1 MKCLLLWAELDF
13 KGKKQAAFIWALETV
28 VAGDARSSLKTE
40 TGIRYEQST
49 RVDWNSFC
57 YRFVSTIIIFVCVL
71 TFEKLIYLSSFFC
84 SVFNHCIII

>member
-40 TGIRYEQST
+40 TGIRYE
-49 RVDWNSFC
+49 
-57 YRFVSTIIIFVCVL
+57 
-71 TFEKLIYLSSFFC
+71 
-84 SVFNHCIII
+84 